1 MIRFDGRKLTEVR
14 PIRKANNLILSASS
28 SIQLSFGTTTVLV
41 AIFNSLV
48 PEKGGKKINLEFDSF
63 DQICYPEVI
72 NLCKLSTDIMIGEQL
87 KFLIE
92 YQLTINIFLIEDDGN
107 LVIVLLN
114 AISQGLKEIRVLRSK
129 EIIFSG
135 FGVGRPKKE
144 IFFDPSKLE
153 LKLIQ
158 EELYYAI
165 IFNSTTQ
172 ELKFYQIMMS
182 IKEGSQKI
190 TLDKKNIQKL
200 ILELGF
206 YLFKIFN

>member
-87 KFLIE
+87 
-92 YQLTINIFLIEDDGN
+92 
-107 LVIVLLN
+107 
-114 AISQGLKEIRVLRSK
+114 
-129 EIIFSG
+129 
-135 FGVGRPKKE
+135 
-144 IFFDPSKLE
+144 
-153 LKLIQ
+153 
-158 EELYYAI
+158 
-165 IFNSTTQ
+165 
-172 ELKFYQIMMS
+172 
-182 IKEGSQKI
+182 
-190 TLDKKNIQKL
+190 
-200 ILELGF
+200 
-206 YLFKIFN
+206 

>member
-144 IFFDPSKLE
+144 IFF
-153 LKLIQ
+153 
-158 EELYYAI
+158 
-165 IFNSTTQ
+165 
-172 ELKFYQIMMS
+172 
-182 IKEGSQKI
+182 
-190 TLDKKNIQKL
+190 
-200 ILELGF
+200 
-206 YLFKIFN
+206 

>member
-1 MIRFDGRKLTEVR
+1 M
-14 PIRKANNLILSASS
+14 
-28 SIQLSFGTTTVLV
+28 
-41 AIFNSLV
+41 
-48 PEKGGKKINLEFDSF
+48 
-63 DQICYPEVI
+63 
-72 NLCKLSTDIMIGEQL
+72 
-87 KFLIE
+87 
-92 YQLTINIFLIEDDGN
+92 IEDDGN